1 MPVQFLGILAPM
13 FSRRFQSGGVAIRR
27 LRSPEFALSDASP
40 KFCSSVHN
48 FGNAIRE
55 EVRQNYSPVGGGSNT
70 LMETTETQTLRHHWS
85 LTLLGIALVIM
96 FAYYG
101 ESVLAVMFFAI
112 LLSFMLSPVVQA
124 LEYLHVPR
132 TLAALLSVVVLLAV
146 LYGIT
151 VASYNQAVIFSDNL
165 PKYSEKLQSII
176 QPLQQKAEKLEKT
189 GEVVGGATEPSNVV
203 QVRQVT
209 SWSDVLTHGA
219 VNLTDVL
226 LAASFVP
233 FLAYFFLTWQ
243 SHARTATVMLFPLHY
258 RNTAFVTLGLIGK
271 MLQSF
276 IVGNL
281 LIGLLISGVSVA
293 IFGLLHVPFFYF
305 VGFLSGFLSLVPYLG
320 IVLAMVPP
328 FLVGFGQLEV
338 SELIIVVFSVVGLH
352 VFALNVLYPKLLG
365 SRLRLN
371 PLAVTIALL
380 FWGSVWGAVGLL
392 LAIPITGAIKI
403 VFDHVDSMRPYAE
416 WLGE

>member
-1 MPVQFLGILAPM
+1 
-13 FSRRFQSGGVAIRR
+13 
-27 LRSPEFALSDASP
+27 
-40 KFCSSVHN
+40 
-48 FGNAIRE
+48 
-55 EVRQNYSPVGGGSNT
+55 
-70 LMETTETQTLRHHWS
+70 METTEIQKVHHHWS
-85 LTLLGIALVIM
+85 LTLLGMALVVM

-101 ESVLAVMFFAI
+101 ESVLAVLFFAV

-124 LEYLHVPR
+124 LEYLHLPR
-132 TLAALLSVVVLLAV
+132 AMAALISVVVLLAL
-146 LYGIT
+146 LYGIS
-151 VASYNQAVIFSDNL
+151 VASYNQALIFADNL
-165 PKYSEKLQSII
+165 PRYSKKIRSIVE
-176 QPLQQKAEKLEKT
+176 PYQQQAAKLEKT
-189 GEVVGGATEPSNVV
+189 GDVVGTPEDLNVV
-203 QVRQVT
+203 PVRQVQ
-209 SWSDVLTHGA
+209 SWSEALTHGA
-219 VNLTDVL
+219 GTVTDIL

-233 FLAYFFLTWQ
+233 FLAYFLLTWH
-243 SHARTATVMLFPLHY
+243 SHARSATVMLFPLHH

-328 FLVGFGQLEV
+328 ILVGIGQLEPGG
-338 SELIIVVFSVVGLH
+338 LLVVVLCVIGMHL
-352 VFALNVLYPKLLG
+352 FALNVLYPKLLG
-365 SRLRLN
+365 SRLKIN

-380 FWGSVWGAVGLL
+380 FWGAVWGAVGLV

-403 VFDHVDSMRPYAE
+403 VFDHVESMKPYAD

>member
-1 MPVQFLGILAPM
+1 M
-13 FSRRFQSGGVAIRR
+13 
-27 LRSPEFALSDASP
+27 SDDNVEST
-40 KFCSSVHN
+40 
-48 FGNAIRE
+48 E
-55 EVRQNYSPVGGGSNT
+55 EQDK
-70 LMETTETQTLRHHWS
+70 HHWS
-85 LTLLGIALVIM
+85 LTLLGMTLVVM

-101 ESVLAVMFFAI
+101 ESVLAVLFFAI

-124 LEYLHVPR
+124 LEYLHLPR
-132 TLAALLSVVVLLAV
+132 AMAALISVVVLLVA

-151 VASYNQAVIFSDNL
+151 VASYNQALTFADNV
-165 PKYSEKLQSII
+165 PKYSQKIGSILQPFR
-176 QPLQQKAEKLEKT
+176 QEAEKIEKT
-189 GEVVGGATEPSNVV
+189 REVVGGSEPTNVV
-203 QVRQVT
+203 PVRQVQ

-219 VNLTDVL
+219 STVTDIV

-233 FLAYFFLTWQ
+233 FLAYFLLTWQ
-243 SHARTATVMLFPLHY
+243 SHARSATVMLFPLEH
-258 RNTAFVTLGLIGK
+258 RHTAFVTLGLIGK

-281 LIGLLISGVSVA
+281 MIGLLISAVSVA

-328 FLVGFGQLEV
+328 ILVGFGQLEA
-338 SELIIVVFSVVGLH
+338 SSLLLVVLCVVGMHL
-352 VFALNVLYPKLLG
+352 FALNVLYPKLLG
-365 SRLRLN
+365 SRLRIN

-380 FWGSVWGAVGLL
+380 FWGAVWGAVGLV
-392 LAIPITGAIKI
+392 LAIPITGAMKI
-403 VFDHVDSMRPYAE
+403 VFDHVESMKPYAD